1 MIGLFFLAQNDV
13 ISFMSDIFETVGREV
28 IYSSL
33 NTSNCVFGKYWH
45 STDAERLLLG
55 TGTRT
60 RTVKACVSLTQ
71 FYD

>member
-33 NTSNCVFGKYWH
+33 NTSNCVFGEYWH